1 MEVFISIC
9 GIPHKNNECG
19 LGARRLTGVLCLL
32 QERER
37 EREREGERESIHLY
51 FASAQRG
58 RAWRSADVSRA
69 PG

>member
-37 EREREGERESIHLY
+37 ERERESIHLY